1 MESMMRFGN
10 KLLLGMSLL
19 FIIFGIY
26 EWIDTH
32 KLRILIDGIF
42 LLILATVAYLLR
54 REDEKENAKWSNN

>member
-1 MESMMRFGN
+1 
-10 KLLLGMSLL
+10 MSLL